1 MSNLNYPT
9 ACVIIIGNEILSGQ
23 TVDSNLSF
31 ISKRLITL
39 GIQVKE
45 ARVIPDHEQT
55 IIDVVNTCRKNHT
68 YVFTTGGI
76 GPTHDDI
83 TSQSVAK
90 AFERPY
96 VCNEEATKLIFSVVP
111 SRGPNDSRIRMAYM
125 PEGAVLINNPVS
137 HAPGFQIENVFVL
150 AGVPNIAH
158 AMMETLDSRINNGKP
173 IYTKVIHCIAYE
185 SVIADC
191 LRDIQNAHPNV
202 EIGSYPTWHITKDR
216 GVKVVL
222 KSRDLSDL
230 EKTEKCIFQM
240 ALDHNFHA
248 EEINL

>member
-9 ACVIIIGNEILSGQ
+9 ACIIIIGNEILSGQ
-23 TVDSNLSF
+23 TEESNLSF
-31 ISKRLITL
+31 MAKRLITL

-45 ARVIPDHEQT
+45 VRVIPDHEQT
-55 IIDVVNTCRKNHT
+55 IIDVVNTCRRNHT

-83 TSQSVAK
+83 TSESIAK

-96 VCNEEATKLIFSVVP
+96 VCNEEAAQLIFSVVP
-111 SRGPNDSRIRMAYM
+111 SRGSNDSRIRMAYM
-125 PEGAVLINNPVS
+125 PEGAILIDNPIS

-150 AGVPNIAH
+150 AGVPTIAH
-158 AMMETLDSRINNGKP
+158 AMMETLDTRLKNGQP
-173 IYTKVIHCIAYE
+173 IYTKVIHCLAYE
-185 SVIADC
+185 SLIADS
-191 LRDIQNAHPNV
+191 LREIQNAHPNV
-202 EIGSYPTWHITKDR
+202 EIGSYPTWHITKER
-216 GVKVVL
+216 GVRVVL

-230 EKTEKCIFQM
+230 EEAEKRIFKM
-240 ALDHNFHA
+240 ASDHHFHA

>member
-23 TVDSNLSF
+23 TLDSNLSF

-39 GIQVKE
+39 GIQVQE
-45 ARVIPDHEQT
+45 ARVIRDHEQT
-55 IIDVVNTCRKNHT
+55 IIDTVNACRKNYT

-83 TSQSVAK
+83 TSESIAK
-90 AFERPY
+90 AFELPY
-96 VCNEEATKLIFSVVP
+96 VCNEEAAHLIFSVVP
-111 SRGPNDSRIRMAYM
+111 ARGLNDSRIRMAHM
-125 PEGAVLINNPVS
+125 PEGAILINNPVS
-137 HAPGFQIENVFVL
+137 QAPGFQIENVFVL

-158 AMMETLDSRINNGKP
+158 AMMETLDSRLNNGKP
-173 IYTKVIHCIAYE
+173 IYSKVIHCIAYE
-185 SVIADC
+185 SVIADS
-191 LRDIQNAHPNV
+191 LREIQNDHPNV

-216 GVKVVL
+216 GVKVVI
-222 KSRDLSDL
+222 KSRDLTDL
-230 EKTEKCIFQM
+230 EEVERRVFQM
-240 ALDHNFHA
+240 AQDHHFHA